1 VVRPQW
7 HSPTRNDSHYS
18 TPCDSSSHGSP
29 RLERGGLGICEG
41 LPIVQRSPRMIC
53 RDVRV
58 GSQRCGSVYCKS
70 PCIMVEKT
78 SIFLPIVGGERWT
91 GEHSDHRTW
100 RSFVYLFGAFCFTV
114 NPDLQQREL
123 LLQVNALFRRI
134 LGAPETLQC
143 GSMLPTHNLLYSVDC
158 SQTPCE
164 CPCSRPFLRGL
175 CRVEEHNMTISHR
188 SKPNK

>member
-1 VVRPQW
+1 MLSTYSNAVRPQW

-18 TPCDSSSHGSP
+18 IPCDSSSHGSP

-41 LPIVQRSPRMIC
+41 LPIVQRSRMIC

-100 RSFVYLFGAFCFTV
+100 RSFVYLFGAFCFKPRSPATRTAS
-114 NPDLQQREL
+114 PGKC
-123 LLQVNALFRRI
+123 AFPPHSRR
-134 LGAPETLQC
+134 
-143 GSMLPTHNLLYSVDC
+143 S
-158 SQTPCE
+158 
-164 CPCSRPFLRGL
+164 
-175 CRVEEHNMTISHR
+175 
-188 SKPNK
+188 